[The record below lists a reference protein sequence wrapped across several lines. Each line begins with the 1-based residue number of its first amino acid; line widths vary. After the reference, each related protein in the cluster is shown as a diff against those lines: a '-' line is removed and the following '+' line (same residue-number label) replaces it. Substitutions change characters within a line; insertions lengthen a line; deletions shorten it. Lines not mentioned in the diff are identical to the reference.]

1 VEPHWRPPRSFMLR
15 IDHPETS
22 NFHVAPG
29 SFGNQFKEE
38 NFEYM
43 KQKSYLEWNAPAS
56 HKSPQIDYFK
66 YDKVRPYDITQ
77 EN

>member
-1 VEPHWRPPRSFMLR
+1 ME
-15 IDHPETS
+15 HPLTS
-22 NFHVAPG
+22 NMSAAPG

-43 KQKSYLEWNAPAS
+43 KQKTYLEWNPPNNLHNVDA
-56 HKSPQIDYFK
+56 FK
-66 YDKVRPYDITQ
+66 YDRVKPYDITK

>member
-1 VEPHWRPPRSFMLR
+1 MRHL
-15 IDHPETS
+15 HPVHS
-22 NFHVAPG
+22 NFHQAPA

-43 KQKSYLEWNAPAS
+43 KSKSYLEWNPP
-56 HKSPQIDYFK
+56 KTPYQVDYFK
-66 YDKVRPYDITQ
+66 YDKIKPYDITK